1 MQHAGLVGVRGRI
14 AVAVVI
20 AALAGCGGDE
30 ETDAAASPTN
40 QSPQISGTPSKQIAA
55 DQPYSFVPAAQDP
68 EGDSLR
74 FEVANSP
81 SWLTFNPSTG
91 GLQGTPTA
99 ANVGVYRG
107 ITIQVTDGRSFS
119 TLAPFDVEVVAVG
132 SRSVTLSWLPPTEN
146 EDGSP
151 LTNLAGYRIRYGSSS
166 GSYSNTISVANPGL
180 ATYVVEG
187 LVPSRYY
194 FVIASVNSLGVE
206 SRNSAEAIFNL

>member
-30 ETDAAASPTN
+30 ETDAAATSP
-40 QSPQISGTPSKQIAA
+40 PQISGTPSTQAGV
-55 DQPYSFVPAAQDP
+55 DSPYSFVPAAQDP
-68 EGDSLR
+68 DSNTLE
-74 FEVANSP
+74 FTIANRP
-81 SWLTFNPSTG
+81 AWLTFNPSTG

>member
-1 MQHAGLVGVRGRI
+1 MQHAGLVGVRGRM
-14 AVAVVI
+14 AVAVVM
-20 AALAGCGGDE
+20 AALTGCGGDE
-30 ETDAAASPTN
+30 ETADAAASN
-40 QSPQISGTPSKQIAA
+40 QSPQISGTPSNQIAA

-81 SWLTFNPSTG
+81 SWLTFNASTG
-91 GLQGTPTA
+91 ALQGTPTA

-107 ITIQVTDGRSFS
+107 VTIQVTDGRSFS
-119 TLAPFDVEVVAVG
+119 TLPPFDIEVVAVG
-132 SRSVTLSWLPPTEN
+132 LRSLTLSWLPPTQN
-146 EDGSP
+146 EDGTP

-166 GSYSNTISVANPGL
+166 GSYSTTISVANPGL

-194 FVIASVNSLGVE
+194 FVIASYNSLGVE
-206 SRNSAEAIFNL
+206 SRNSSEAVFNL